1 MRFPFD
7 ASKTLMNLFHPQII
21 KKAVAQHAQA
31 IPEKHLPLLNA
42 WRESIVSG
50 AILTQKETALHGHF
64 IHSILI
70 ELLGYTGFG
79 AALEWNLQQEQQIG
93 KGSVDVALGRFSA
106 HQSDVIAPFELKGA
120 KTKDLDAIMP
130 GRHKSP
136 VQQAWEYAMDAPGAK
151 WVLVS
156 NYVEVRLYAVGYGR
170 QAYEVWK
177 LDQLTD
183 PQQYATFMLLLSAE
197 HLLGGYTRDLLEE
210 SAKREKEITN
220 ALYQDYKALRK
231 KLITTLAAENPDIA
245 QFELIAHAQT
255 ILDRILFIAFA
266 EDKGLLPNQSLAQ
279 AYTHRDPYNPRPIWE
294 NFKGLF
300 RSVNEGN
307 KALNIPAY
315 NGGLFR
321 PDALPETL
329 RVSDAVCQAFKQ
341 LGEYDFASEVSVTIL
356 GHIFEQS
363 ITDLEALQAEASGQ
377 ELDGAGKRKKEG
389 VVYTPDAITRFI
401 VEKALGGYLR
411 EQFDALWNA
420 SADRR
425 IKAGDRA
432 GEWKSQKEEIAF
444 WRDYQER
451 LRRLKVVDPAC
462 GSGAFLVAAFE
473 FLLDEYNRVNGTLAE
488 LKAAQFGLFDPDRE
502 ILTQNLYGVDI
513 NAESIEITKL
523 SLWLKTAKYGKVLN
537 SLDHNLRVGDSLLEP
552 GDQSPGS
559 KMKDAEAPL
568 SGLQPALV
576 GDSLLEPNDQ
586 SLGSKTKDAEAPLSG
601 LQPALAFSPAI
612 DGRAS
617 FRWKTAFPE
626 VFEQGGFDVVL
637 GNPPYVR
644 QEFFSHLKPLL
655 QKRYEVYNGV
665 ADLYTYFFERGLR
678 LLKPNGKLGYI
689 SSSTFFKTGS
699 GQNLRRYLA
708 ANATIEQIVD
718 FGDMQVFE
726 GVTTYPAIL
735 ILTNATPDNQHDVR
749 FLAFQK
755 TPEDDLFKA
764 FNAHAATMPQT
775 LLNEESWRLEG
786 DGFAQLRKRIIEG
799 KKTLKE
805 LYGSP
810 YRGILTGLNEA
821 FVIDQSTYDAIIAN
835 EPQAKDILK
844 PFLEGK
850 DLKPWHVESRNLW
863 LILFPKGWTLKHF
876 GSVTEQEA
884 WAKLNERFPQIT
896 KHLEPFAENAKKRGD
911 KGDFWWELRACA
923 YYNRFQEP
931 KIIYG
936 HFQPAPLFSFDTQ
949 NLFTNNKCYIFPNT
963 GYFELGI
970 LQSHV
975 IWFIFTSLTTMMRGG
990 FYEATTQNIE
1000 KLPIPDATDAQKAAI
1015 ADLAQRCQQTAEARY
1030 AAQEAV
1036 RRRIPDLCSPER
1048 NAELNTKLTNWWT
1061 LDFAA
1066 FRAEIKKCFKAE
1078 IPLAARNEWEQ
1089 WLAAE
1094 RTKIADFSHTLDEL
1108 ETELNRQVY
1117 ALFALTPEEIRL
1129 IE

>member
-1 MRFPFD
+1 
-7 ASKTLMNLFHPQII
+7 MNLFHPHII
-21 KKAVAQHAQA
+21 KQAVAQHAQA
-31 IPEKHLPLLNA
+31 IPEKHLSLLSA
-42 WRESIVSG
+42 WRESITSG
-50 AILTQKETALHGHF
+50 AILKQKETALHGHF

-70 ELLGYTGFG
+70 ELLGYAGFG
-79 AALEWNLQQEQQIG
+79 AAPEWNLQQEQQIG

-106 HQSDVIAPFELKGA
+106 HHAEVIAPFELKGA

-170 QAYEVWK
+170 QAYESWK

-183 PQQYATFMLLLSAE
+183 PQQYATFLLLLSAD
-197 HLLGGYTRDLLEE
+197 HLLGGFTRNLLEE

-231 KLITTLAAENPDIA
+231 QLIATLAVENPDIN

-266 EDKGLLPNQSLAQ
+266 EDKGLLPNHSLSQ
-279 AYTHRDPYNPRPIWE
+279 AYTHRDPYNPHPIWE

-300 RSVNEGN
+300 RAIHEGN
-307 KALNIPAY
+307 KTLNIPAY

-321 PDALPETL
+321 PDALPESL
-329 RVSDAVCQAFKQ
+329 RVSDGLCRAFKQ
-341 LGEYDFASEVSVTIL
+341 LGDYDFASEVSVTIL

-401 VEKALGGYLR
+401 VEKALGGYLS
-411 EQFDALWNA
+411 EQFNALWEA

-425 IKAGDRA
+425 VKTGERA
-432 GEWKSQKEEIAF
+432 GEWKSQKDEIAF
-444 WRDYQER
+444 WRDYQEK

-473 FLLDEYNRVNGTLAE
+473 FLHDEYSRVNGTLAE
-488 LKAAQFGLFDPDRE
+488 LKADQFGLFDPDRE

-523 SLWLKTAKYGKVLN
+523 SLWLKTARYGKVLN
-537 SLDHNLRVGDSLLEP
+537 TLDHNLRVGDSLLEGANHSDLIP
-552 GDQSPGS
+552 TDPTPCPSPKGRGES
-559 KMKDAEAPL
+559 PL
-568 SGLQPALV
+568 SFGEGQGVRSV
-576 GDSLLEPNDQ
+576 GA
-586 SLGSKTKDAEAPLSG
+586 G
-601 LQPALAFSPAI
+601 
-612 DGRAS
+612 
-617 FRWKTAFPE
+617 FRTFNWKSAFPE
-626 VFEQGGFDVVL
+626 VFAQGGFDVVL

-655 QKRYEVYNGV
+655 QKSYEVYNGV
-665 ADLYTYFFERGLR
+665 ADLYTYFFECGLR

-708 ANATIEQIVD
+708 ANAAIETIVD
-718 FGDMQVFE
+718 FGDMQLFE

-735 ILTNATPDNQHDVR
+735 ILANANPDNDHAVR
-749 FLAFQK
+749 FLALQK
-755 TPEDDLFKA
+755 TLEDDLIKA
-764 FNAHAATMPQT
+764 FDTQAAVMPQT
-775 LLNEESWRLEG
+775 ALTEDNWRLEG
-786 DGFAQLRKRIIEG
+786 GGIAQVRKKIVTG
-799 KKTLKE
+799 KKTLKDV
-805 LYGSP
+805 YGSP
-810 YRGILTGLNEA
+810 FYGIKTGFNEA
-821 FVIDQSTYDAIIAN
+821 FAIGREKRDELVAADPKSA
-835 EPQAKDILK
+835 EILK
-844 PFLEGK
+844 PFLEGE
-850 DLKPWHVESRNLW
+850 DLKKWHVEPKSKWLIFFPCGYTMTHSTYKEKTTAWLW
-863 LILFPKGWTLKHF
+863 LK
-876 GSVTEQEA
+876 EQYPA
-884 WAKLNERFPQIT
+884 IT
-896 KHLEPFAENAKKRGD
+896 DYLEPFTSKAQSRYD
-911 KGDFWWELRACA
+911 QGDFWWELRACA
-923 YYNRFQEP
+923 YYHKFENP
-931 KIIYG
+931 KIIYPVISQG
-936 HFQPAPLFSFDTQ
+936 AKFSVDTS
-949 NLFTNNKCYIFPNT
+949 
-963 GYFELGI
+963 GYFSNDKTFIIPEFNHFLLGI
-970 LQSHV
+970 LNSK
-975 IWFIFTSLTTMMRGG
+975 ICWFYLFGVCTALRGG
-990 FYEATTQNIE
+990 VWRLELRSQYIE
-1000 KLPIPDATDAQKAAI
+1000 TIPIPDATDAQKAAI
-1015 ADLAQRCQQTAEARY
+1015 ADLAERCQQTAEARY

-1036 RRRIPDLCSPER
+1036 RRRLPDLCPPER
-1048 NAELNTKLTNWWT
+1048 SAALNTKLTNWWT

-1094 RTKIADFSHTLDEL
+1094 RKKIEDFSHHLDEL

-1117 ALFALTPEEIRL
+1117 ALFDLTPDEIRL
-1129 IE
+1129 IEAEIM